1 MRHVSLLLFLPVV
14 VGAVEPMSVIPLST
28 ARLPGFAA
36 ELANRPLSHG
46 PDFWMAMPRDE
57 ALEKLASAPTYDR
70 QSARWDY
77 ALGELTARHAP
88 EALGALDAMLGDDA
102 DMALVPAFQLARG
115 AALVRLSRPEEA
127 LAMLTDPILA
137 GNAEACLL
145 RLFVN
150 VQLERAPAAL
160 AELRC
165 AIPAINARKVD
176 TAGTFIRA
184 ASWAAIRTN
193 NAQAALGWLK
203 QLPDND
209 APSNILRGEALMALG
224 RLSEGRLRLDRVR
237 SGGTPEQKIEAE
249 LTLVEALVARGK
261 IAPTEAMKRMDHIL
275 FLWRGGDIE
284 QRALALGYELAE
296 RQNDDPAMLRFGG
309 MLLRYGEPGAR
320 AGEIL
325 GSCQQRM
332 VAILSPGS
340 GLKLADAAG
349 LFWDNRDLAP
359 TGLEGDRML
368 ALLAGRLAGAGLY
381 ERAADLLSYQMRDR
395 AKDVE
400 KGPVSAQVA
409 RLYILAGKPEH
420 AVLAL
425 RESEQ
430 PAYPF
435 AILDARRHVQAIAL
449 YQLGRVG
456 DALALTEDNPDL
468 AALRTEMLWRRRDWR
483 ALADAGEGGPMPAKG
498 TLTAVDQALVLRRAV
513 ALAMLS
519 DERGLGALRARYG
532 AAFALLPSGPAF
544 ALLTGP
550 ATGMTGAG
558 ISQAMAAIPA
568 VSVAGEDDD
577 LLDAVRAGVETNQ
590 KTRK

>member
-36 ELANRPLSHG
+36 ELANRPLRQG
-46 PDFWMAMPRDE
+46 PDFWVAMPRNE
-57 ALEKLASAPTYDR
+57 ALENLASSPKYDR

-77 ALGELTARHAP
+77 ALRELAARHAP
-88 EALGALDAMLGDDA
+88 EALGALDTMLGDDA
-102 DMALVPAFQLARG
+102 DMALVPAFRLARG

-176 TAGTFIRA
+176 TAGPFIRA

-237 SGGTPEQKIEAE
+237 SGGAPEQKIEAE

-261 IAPTEAMKRMDHIL
+261 IAPTEAMKRLDHIL

-296 RQNDDPAMLRFGG
+296 RQNDDPAMLRYGG
-309 MLLRYGEPGAR
+309 MLLRYGELGAR

-325 GSCQQRM
+325 AVCQRRM
-332 VAILSPGS
+332 IVILSPGS
-340 GLKLADAAG
+340 GLSLPDAAG

-359 TGLEGDRML
+359 TGLDGDRML
-368 ALLAGRLAGAGLY
+368 ALLAGRLTGAGLY
-381 ERAADLLSYQMRDR
+381 ELAADLLSYQMRDR

-409 RLYILAGKPEH
+409 RLYILAGKPER

-425 RESEQ
+425 RESDQ
-430 PAYPF
+430 PAYPP

-468 AALRTEMLWRRRDWR
+468 APLRAEMLWRRRDWR
-483 ALADAGEGGPMPAKG
+483 GLAGASEGGPLRARG
-498 TLTAVDQALVLRRAV
+498 ALSTVDQALILRRAV
-513 ALAMLS
+513 ALAMLG
-519 DERGLGALRARYG
+519 DERGLGAMRVRYAAEFAR
-532 AAFALLPSGPAF
+532 LPSGPTF

-550 ATGMTGAG
+550 VNGMSGQG
-558 ISQAMAAIPA
+558 IAQAMAAIPV

-577 LLDAVRAGVETNQ
+577 LLDAVQAGVKTNQ
-590 KTRK
+590 KTHK